1 MMRLFEV
8 YGESI
13 GGPLEDQVL
22 ESIYEVMPSRNFS
35 AHLLQEF
42 PKHVAV
48 MELQGVLWSDWGH
61 PERIAESLR
70 QIGREPVFFRAHF
83 A

>member
-1 MMRLFEV
+1 MMRLLEV

-13 GGPLEDQVL
+13 GSAREDLVL
-22 ESIYEVMPSRNFS
+22 EGIYQVMPSRNLS

-42 PKHVAV
+42 PERVAV
-48 MELQGVLWSDWGH
+48 MELRDVLWSDWGK
-61 PERIAESLR
+61 PERIAETLR
-70 QIGREPVFFRAHF
+70 SIGRESRFSWAQI